1 MKKIH
6 TLALLTLVLAS
17 TSAGCGFLKGGSGQ
31 KPAVAA
37 VEPAEDS
44 AGATVTVTLENFND
58 KRDILLFGGVPVR
71 VTDEAAVAAETATGA
86 KAFADARGSNE
97 TPDLTAYTV
106 QTTVT
111 RTVVVPN
118 LDGGPVA
125 LTVRRGDY
133 ESDSVTFTILSSNSL
148 PKDDAAPAA
157 EGDTVA
163 GDGNTGDDITP
174 TDPGAGPTGDDQ
186 GSDMGDAG
194 NPPAGSE
201 TPPAETPPPHAAYA
215 ALSQGASSF
224 GLNYIRLNWSVA
236 YVDSAFIRVPV
247 NYWYADVISFGQFH
261 GSSTGPFPFGASDS
275 EGGLLEKL
283 ASSLLDDDHGSMPFN
298 YCSVPMAGRT
308 NTPHPCYTSNPNA
321 THFNYVDIMIPLASG
336 EKAKAGTWKFRL
348 PAQANVFTVFYR
360 DWSKNVHHQDLK
372 ISNPF

>member
-1 MKKIH
+1 
-6 TLALLTLVLAS
+6 
-17 TSAGCGFLKGGSGQ
+17 
-31 KPAVAA
+31 
-37 VEPAEDS
+37 
-44 AGATVTVTLENFND
+44 
-58 KRDILLFGGVPVR
+58 
-71 VTDEAAVAAETATGA
+71 
-86 KAFADARGSNE
+86 
-97 TPDLTAYTV
+97 
-106 QTTVT
+106 
-111 RTVVVPN
+111 

-157 EGDTVA
+157 EGDAVA
-163 GDGNTGDDITP
+163 DTGDTGDDIAP
-174 TDPGAGPTGDDQ
+174 TDPGAGATGDDDQ
-186 GSDMGDAG
+186 GSAMGDAG
-194 NPPAGSE
+194 NPPAGEE

-247 NYWYADVISFGQFH
+247 NYYYADVISFGQFH
-261 GSSTGPFPFGASDS
+261 GSSAGPFPFGASDN

-298 YCSVPMAGRT
+298 YCSVPMLGRT

-348 PAQANVFTVFYR
+348 PAQTNVFTVFYR
-360 DWSKNVHHQDLK
+360 DWSKNVHTQALA
-372 ISNPF
+372 IANPF